1 MVRDALLRTAGVQ
14 DQRATGGKSRCMI
27 RIFDAADNAD
37 TAGARTVR
45 SSGPVEPT
53 LPALWR

>member
-37 TAGARTVR
+37 TAGARTV
-45 SSGPVEPT
+45 
-53 LPALWR
+53 

>member
-37 TAGARTVR
+37 RGRAYRR
-45 SSGPVEPT
+45 SASG
-53 LPALWR
+53 